1 MRLSSS
7 GEDSLVGFGLS
18 PVALSLSLSTQSRNK
33 QASMW
38 SSISNSRKGGRPAG
52 ESVAVDQL
60 LQAVPVLAIGA
71 VLAIGVTAL

>member
-1 MRLSSS
+1 
-7 GEDSLVGFGLS
+7 
-18 PVALSLSLSTQSRNK
+18 
-33 QASMW
+33 MW
-38 SSISNSRKGGRPAG
+38 SSIFG